1 MMTPEEKGSLPIR
14 VEKLFYEL
22 QDRIFSDIVRRIR
35 KTKKITSTADYQIN
49 KLLLL
54 GNSTEFI
61 EAQLKELLELS
72 DPEIWELYDQVC
84 DWEYVRNRAAYEQIN
99 GNFTPLEDNETI
111 RKWSNAI
118 VKQTQNEIRNLT
130 QSMGMT
136 VDMGG
141 GKVAFTPLATYYQKY
156 LDRAC
161 MDIVTGSF
169 DYNTVLRRVVKELS
183 ASGLQTIDY
192 ASGWKNRA
200 PVAARR
206 AILTGVSQLSAQI
219 NEQVAKDL
227 NTDKY
232 EVTWHSGHRP
242 SHWWGGR
249 VYTYQE
255 LQSICGLGNGEGLC
269 GYNCRHSYY
278 AFLEGV
284 SVRTYTDE
292 QLEQMEEKEQT
303 VRTYQGKQYNAY
315 QASQAQ
321 RQMETTMR
329 AQRTKVRQLQQGDGS
344 KDDILAAKARYLNTL
359 HQYQAFSKK
368 MELPEQME
376 RVYMDGLGRVAPGRI
391 PYMERGITNKKTPKN
406 STYSV
411 NWERIYSNEY
421 KRKYNGI
428 TGNTKTDE
436 SMYKYAKAG
445 LTHRDGTNRE
455 DLYIISKST
464 GKVLGK
470 NIASTEAF
478 GVRIND
484 SVRSAVKNNQGD
496 LIGLHTHPD
505 GTPPTGSD
513 FETAFKRGYHLGAVA
528 CSDGSVYIYGCADQ
542 FASARIIDD
551 TIEKFK
557 KLIDDSGKKVYSS
570 DKEAH
575 LAAIKSLGKDYGIWY
590 ETR

>member
-54 GNSTEFI
+54 GDSTEFI
-61 EAQLKELLELS
+61 EYQLKELLEIS

-84 DWEYVRNRAAYEQIN
+84 DWEYVRNRTAYEQIN

-111 RKWSNAI
+111 RKWTNAI

-141 GKVAFTPLATYYQKY
+141 GKVVFTPLATYYQKY

-206 AILTGVSQLSAQI
+206 AVLTGVSQLSAQI

-227 NTDKY
+227 HTDKY
-232 EVTWHSGHRP
+232 EVSWHAGHRP

-255 LQSICGLGNGEGLC
+255 LQSVCGLDDGDGLC
-269 GYNCRHSYY
+269 GWNCRHSYY
-278 AFLEGV
+278 AFLEGF

-292 QLEQMEEKEQT
+292 QLATMEEKEQN

-344 KDDILAAKARYLNTL
+344 NDDILAAKARYLNTL

-376 RVYMDGLGRVAPGRI
+376 RVYMDGLGRVITDNRI
-391 PYMERGITNKKTPKN
+391 KGMFPQKMVDNMQKDLNQYKRYKGVLGDSIGSLAKFGQIKYNDSEKWEKLQNRFSTYLEINKKDWSEEFKSKSKQAYDRFKEQGEELSVHALSRLPRLNKPGYEVIHEEDVLGLIKTMPNYSEGEERMIWFSPSKQLAVIKN
-406 STYSV
+406 KSSGDIV
-411 NWERIYSNEY
+411 SIVR
-421 KRKYNGI
+421 RKN
-428 TGNTKTDE
+428 KKEEWTD
-436 SMYKYAKAG
+436 AG
-445 LTHRDGTNRE
+445 L
-455 DLYIISKST
+455 
-464 GKVLGK
+464 
-470 NIASTEAF
+470 
-478 GVRIND
+478 
-484 SVRSAVKNNQGD
+484 
-496 LIGLHTHPD
+496 
-505 GTPPTGSD
+505 
-513 FETAFKRGYHLGAVA
+513 
-528 CSDGSVYIYGCADQ
+528 
-542 FASARIIDD
+542 
-551 TIEKFK
+551 
-557 KLIDDSGKKVYSS
+557 
-570 DKEAH
+570 
-575 LAAIKSLGKDYGIWY
+575 
-590 ETR
+590 

>member
-54 GNSTEFI
+54 GNCTEFI
-61 EAQLKELLELS
+61 EAQLKELLEIS

-232 EVTWHSGHRP
+232 EVSWHAGHRP

-255 LQSICGLGNGEGLC
+255 LQSVCGLGDGDGLC
-269 GYNCRHSYY
+269 GWNCRHSYY
-278 AFLEGV
+278 AFLEGF

-292 QLEQMEEKEQT
+292 QLTTMEEKEQN

-344 KDDILAAKARYLNTL
+344 NDDILAAKARYLNTL
-359 HQYQAFSKK
+359 HQYQAFSRK

-376 RVYMDGLGRVAPGRI
+376 RVYMDGLGRVITDNRI
-391 PYMERGITNKKTPKN
+391 KGMFPQKMVDNMQKDLN
-406 STYSV
+406 Q
-411 NWERIYSNEY
+411 Y
-421 KRKYNGI
+421 KRYKEVLGDSIGSLAKFGQIKYNDAEKWEYLTGLKEYLEKYPISSQKYYDAGKRLEKLGI
-428 TGNTKTDE
+428 KKGLLLPKMEKQAFILPEGKHDPYHVMKRMAERNITDDE
-436 SMYKYAKAG
+436 VRSYMRNAKAMFVQWG
-445 LTHRDGTNRE
+445 GKRQLFVSDDGMVLITKQGE
-455 DLYIISKST
+455 EWIYKTVWSK
-464 GKVLGK
+464 
-470 NIASTEAF
+470 
-478 GVRIND
+478 
-484 SVRSAVKNNQGD
+484 
-496 LIGLHTHPD
+496 
-505 GTPPTGSD
+505 
-513 FETAFKRGYHLGAVA
+513 Y
-528 CSDGSVYIYGCADQ
+528 
-542 FASARIIDD
+542 
-551 TIEKFK
+551 
-557 KLIDDSGKKVYSS
+557 
-570 DKEAH
+570 
-575 LAAIKSLGKDYGIWY
+575 DYGEESEKIM
-590 ETR
+590 EVLKDVGL

>member
-35 KTKKITSTADYQIN
+35 KTRKITSTADYQIN

-54 GNSTEFI
+54 GGSTEFI
-61 EAQLKELLELS
+61 EAQLKELLEIS
-72 DPEIWELYDQVC
+72 DLEIWELYDQVC

-99 GNFTPLEDNETI
+99 GNFTPLEDNEI
-111 RKWSNAI
+111 IWKWTNAI

-141 GKVAFTPLATYYQKY
+141 GKVVFTPLATYYQKY

-183 ASGLQTIDY
+183 SSGLQIIDY
-192 ASGWKNRA
+192 ASGWKSRA

-227 NTDKY
+227 NADKY
-232 EVTWHSGHRP
+232 EVSWHAGHRP

-249 VYTYQE
+249 VYTYQK
-255 LQSICGLGNGEGLC
+255 LQSICGLGDGDGLC
-269 GYNCRHSYY
+269 GWNCRHSYY
-278 AFLEGV
+278 AFLEGF

-292 QLEQMEEKEQT
+292 QLAAMEEKEQT

-344 KDDILAAKARYLNTL
+344 NDDILAAKARYLNTL

-376 RVYMDGLGRVAPGRI
+376 RVYMDGLGRVITDNRI
-391 PYMERGITNKKTPKN
+391 KGMFPQKMVDNMQKDLNQYKRYKEVLGDSIGSLAKFGQMKYNDSEKWEKIQNRFSTYLEINKKDWSEEFKSKSKQAYDRFKEQGEELSVHALSRLPRLNKPGYEVIHEEDVLGLIKTMPNYSEGEERMIWFSPSKQLAVIKNKN
-406 STYSV
+406 SGDIVSIV
-411 NWERIYSNEY
+411 R
-421 KRKYNGI
+421 RKNKKEGW
-428 TGNTKTDE
+428 TD
-436 SMYKYAKAG
+436 AG
-445 LTHRDGTNRE
+445 
-455 DLYIISKST
+455 
-464 GKVLGK
+464 
-470 NIASTEAF
+470 F
-478 GVRIND
+478 
-484 SVRSAVKNNQGD
+484 
-496 LIGLHTHPD
+496 
-505 GTPPTGSD
+505 
-513 FETAFKRGYHLGAVA
+513 
-528 CSDGSVYIYGCADQ
+528 
-542 FASARIIDD
+542 
-551 TIEKFK
+551 
-557 KLIDDSGKKVYSS
+557 
-570 DKEAH
+570 
-575 LAAIKSLGKDYGIWY
+575 
-590 ETR
+590 